1 MAQKREKSLIFVV
14 DDEEIIASTVAA
26 ILRLKGLE
34 ASAFS
39 QPFEALAA
47 SRLQAPD
54 LLISDVAM
62 PLLSGIDLAI
72 QLQDDCPTCKV
83 LLFTGQLDAANLVLA
98 ARRDGYQFDLLL
110 KPVHPTGL
118 LKKVREM
125 MERVPPP
132 SNTGEDLARRQ
143 LAENMRQRQTVD
155 EVRADIASSEA
166 RKRSTKEHGAR
177 DSGN

>member
-1 MAQKREKSLIFVV
+1 MSEDREKSCIFVV

-26 ILRLKGLE
+26 ILRLKGFE
-34 ASAFS
+34 ANSFT
-39 QPFEALAA
+39 QPLEALAA

-54 LLISDVAM
+54 LLISDVTM

-72 QLQDDCPTCKV
+72 QIQDSCPTCKV

-98 ARRDGYQFDLLL
+98 ARRNGYEFDLLL

-125 MERVPPP
+125 MGRVP
-132 SNTGEDLARRQ
+132 SSLDTGEDRARKQ
-143 LAENMRQRQTVD
+143 LAENMRQTVA
-155 EVRADIASSEA
+155 EVSAEIAHTEA
-166 RKRSTKEHGAR
+166 RKRSMRRQAVR
-177 DSGN
+177 DNGN